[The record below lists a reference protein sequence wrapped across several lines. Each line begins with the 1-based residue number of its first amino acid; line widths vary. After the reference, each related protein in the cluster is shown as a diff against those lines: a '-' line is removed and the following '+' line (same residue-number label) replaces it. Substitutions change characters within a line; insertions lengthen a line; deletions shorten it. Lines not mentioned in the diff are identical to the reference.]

1 MIVKTPLVR
10 PNKLIEKV
18 LVAEVGSGEEE
29 VLGEELI
36 EDQIEAVEPEV
47 IDVADE
53 DLEGHGEESDHEGAD
68 ARVLPD
74 PGEPTDAQ
82 KEDHRAKGHIPYRSW
97 CKECV
102 EGRSIGEPHRQRS
115 GTRAVCVFSFDYLFL
130 DKTGRVVRRENLG
143 NREDVDV
150 TILVAKES
158 IGKNYSPMLSPRKAR
173 IWSNMH
179 WICG

>member
-53 DLEGHGEESDHEGAD
+53 DLEGHGE
-68 ARVLPD
+68 
-74 PGEPTDAQ
+74 
-82 KEDHRAKGHIPYRSW
+82 
-97 CKECV
+97 
-102 EGRSIGEPHRQRS
+102 
-115 GTRAVCVFSFDYLFL
+115 
-130 DKTGRVVRRENLG
+130 
-143 NREDVDV
+143 
-150 TILVAKES
+150 
-158 IGKNYSPMLSPRKAR
+158 
-173 IWSNMH
+173 
-179 WICG
+179 